1 MLKSKIIVKIG
12 NIVIVQRDIELL
24 HIAYLI

>member
-1 MLKSKIIVKIG
+1 MLKSKVIVKIG
-12 NIVIVQRDIELL
+12 NIFIVQGDIELL

>member
-12 NIVIVQRDIELL
+12 NIVIIQGDIELL